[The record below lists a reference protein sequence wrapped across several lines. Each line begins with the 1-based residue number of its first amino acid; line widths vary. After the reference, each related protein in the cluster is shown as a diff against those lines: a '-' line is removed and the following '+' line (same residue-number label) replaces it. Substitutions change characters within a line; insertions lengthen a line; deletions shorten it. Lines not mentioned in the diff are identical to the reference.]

1 MTDVA
6 ANNKRIAKNTLMLYF
21 RMLLIMAVSLYT
33 SRVVLNTL
41 GIADYGIYN
50 VVGGVIAILSFLNS
64 SLSGAGSRFMT
75 FALGQGDLMKQKEVF
90 STVLC
95 IHYILAGIVLIVG
108 ETAGLWFVYNKLIIP
123 DTRMTAALWVYHC
136 SIITTIISIVSAP
149 YNSLIIAHEK
159 MSAFAYISIVEVI
172 LKLIIVFVLVY
183 FPYDKLIVYSILIM
197 IIQIIIR
204 FIYNVYCRKYFH
216 ESRVKIAWHPK
227 LFKEIASYSGW
238 TINGTLAIVG
248 YTQGIN
254 ILLNM
259 FFGPVVNAARGIA
272 VQVQSAVITF
282 VNNFQTAVNPQII
295 KSYAVHDLGY
305 MHELITKS
313 SKIGFYLVILLS
325 FPVMLCIQPILKIWL
340 GVVPDHTNTFV
351 IIMLL
356 ACMLEPIKLGLINAI
371 HATGDIKKFQ
381 IYEGSS
387 LLTVV
392 PIAYL
397 LLKLFDIS
405 PEAVLCVYL
414 CVEIFTQLIRIRIV
428 LPKICMTFIYYFTN
442 VLKPVLIMLPF
453 VVFPLLLGKYI
464 TEDTMLF
471 HTIMYMAIAFVY
483 IGLCIFVIGLNQQER
498 LLLIA
503 FVRKKIKH

>member
-183 FPYDKLIVYSILIM
+183 FPYDKLIVYSILITLT
-197 IIQIIIR
+197 R
-204 FIYNVYCRKYFH
+204 
-216 ESRVKIAWHPK
+216 
-227 LFKEIASYSGW
+227 LFYSADPSP
-238 TINGTLAIVG
+238 TLG
-248 YTQGIN
+248 
-254 ILLNM
+254 M
-259 FFGPVVNAARGIA
+259 
-272 VQVQSAVITF
+272 
-282 VNNFQTAVNPQII
+282 
-295 KSYAVHDLGY
+295 
-305 MHELITKS
+305 TK
-313 SKIGFYLVILLS
+313 G
-325 FPVMLCIQPILKIWL
+325 
-340 GVVPDHTNTFV
+340 
-351 IIMLL
+351 
-356 ACMLEPIKLGLINAI
+356 
-371 HATGDIKKFQ
+371 
-381 IYEGSS
+381 
-387 LLTVV
+387 
-392 PIAYL
+392 
-397 LLKLFDIS
+397 
-405 PEAVLCVYL
+405 
-414 CVEIFTQLIRIRIV
+414 
-428 LPKICMTFIYYFTN
+428 
-442 VLKPVLIMLPF
+442 
-453 VVFPLLLGKYI
+453 
-464 TEDTMLF
+464 
-471 HTIMYMAIAFVY
+471 
-483 IGLCIFVIGLNQQER
+483 
-498 LLLIA
+498 
-503 FVRKKIKH
+503 